1 MCCYILEHQRGI
13 TYYER
18 IIRIVSLLGILL
30 AGFYRAKLLL
40 SHTRNHSQQKQTHSS
55 TFEPYM

>member
-18 IIRIVSLLGILL
+18 IIRILGILH